1 MRVGIPTETKNNEFR
16 VAITPAGVAELTRRG
31 HEVLIQAGAGEGSAI
46 TDADFKA
53 AGAQLVGTAD
63 QVWADADLLL
73 KVKEP
78 IAAEYGRLRHGQI
91 LFTFLHLAAS
101 RACTDAL
108 LDSGTTSIAYETV
121 QTADGALPLLA
132 PMSEVAGRLAAQVG
146 AYHLM
151 RTQGGRGV
159 LMGGVPGVEPADV
172 VVIGAGTAGYNAAR
186 IANGMGATVTVLDI
200 NIDKLRQLDAEFC
213 GRIHTRYSSAYEL
226 EGAVKRADLVIGA
239 VLVPGAKA
247 PKLVSNSLVAHMKP
261 GAVLVDI
268 AIDQGGCFEGS
279 RPTTYDHPTFAVHD
293 TLFYCVANMPAS
305 VPKTST
311 YALTNATMPYVL
323 ELADHGWRAACRSN
337 PALGQRS
344 FDARRGVTVR
354 TGGHRPGGAVHRARQ
369 RAGLTLGRS
378 LRRAHVGSKGSDD
391 VGRGSRPGLP
401 VRRSR
406 PKVCSVRVVR
416 LHRRRP
422 YRLRHLVDLRIT
434 QRRHVV
440 EQASEVVGQTARI
453 PTRERP
459 SDQGGIE
466 LWILQRG
473 TVCGIG
479 TGFVGQQ
486 QCGTNLR
493 GDRSAAQHG
502 GHVLSR
508 AQATGC
514 NQRHI
519 MGAANPIEELVQR
532 LRTGFHV
539 RRERSAV
546 PAGSRALDHQAVR
559 ARGNGHTGLVD
570 RRHGDRDQQS
580 QRAQPLHDIRRRR
593 AEGERHHL
601 RTNIGYHLEFAHPVV
616 VVTIDGLA
624 HLGVVVLGDLFELV
638 RVILQ
643 LRPVGDAGLGHKQ
656 IGSDRTGSGGAR
668 SGDIVGEP
676 VRAQIAAGDETKPAS
691 VGHRRGQR
699 RGARAAGHR
708 GADDRHR
715 DVPEAQHH
723 RANSPTASA
732 GTARVRKRTFELPYH
747 RSKLLRQ

>member
-337 PALGQRS
+337 PALAKGLSTHEGALLSERVAT
-344 FDARRGVTVR
+344 DL
-354 TGGHRPGGAVHRARQ
+354 GGAVHRARQ

-593 AEGERHHL
+593 AEGERHRL